1 MGEPS
6 VKIDELIGTRRKT
19 LGLTVMPDARLIVR
33 APKRLPM
40 AYIESFIRQKTQ
52 WILCKQAQMRNMPQ
66 AVHTYRDGDLFPIL
80 GRQME
85 LRYDPSVRRIT
96 LSGDLLLVP
105 AREQSRA
112 KEQLEA
118 WYRAY
123 ARNIFAQ
130 RIAYYAPLMHVQPGA
145 LRISGAKGRWGSCGA
160 GGSINLVW
168 RLCLAPIEVVDYVVV
183 HELAHLKR
191 RDHSALF
198 WQEVARILPAY
209 ETQKR
214 WLKQNARLL
223 EV

>member
-6 VKIDELIGTRRKT
+6 VKIDELIRTRRKT
-19 LGLTVMPDARLIVR
+19 LGLTVTMDARLIVR

-40 AYIESFIRQKTQ
+40 AYIESFIREKTS
-52 WILCKQAQMRNMPQ
+52 WILNKQAQMRTMPQ
-66 AVHTYRDGDLFPIL
+66 AAHTYRDGDVFLLL
-80 GRQME
+80 GGPVE
-85 LRYDPSVRRIT
+85 LRCDPAVRRIT
-96 LSGDLLLVP
+96 LSGNLLLLP
-105 AREQSRA
+105 MAEQARA
-112 KEQLEA
+112 KELLEA

-123 ARNIFAQ
+123 ARNVFVQ
-130 RIAYYAPLMHVQPGA
+130 RIACYAPLMHVQPGV

-168 RLCLAPIEVVDYVVV
+168 RLAMAPLEVVDYVVV

-191 RDHSALF
+191 RDHSAAF

-209 ETQKR
+209 AERRR

-223 EV
+223 EL